1 VLGITKQHFSFI
13 LGVEALHFPTGGMR
27 QNKTNKINGV
37 KGVAHYLAV
46 LLVLLIGLWGLPVN
60 AEEKQDLPL
69 PPASDA
75 FGRAEYYF
83 HSGDLLK
90 AQAFYQNFVK
100 TRPKRTRG
108 EKALF
113 RLGEIEQLQKSYTT
127 ALRFY
132 RILLR
137 QSPNTYLIHD
147 LRFNMAICY
156 FELDQNEEA
165 RNFYQEVAQSHP
177 DRNKRWQAQLFLGR
191 IQEKEFDYRAAIAQ
205 LRKLIQQNENPQVNL
220 QAEALIQDIIEKKI
234 SKTKAIALAQVFR
247 NEFPADQI
255 LLRLIAI
262 YRAERDLENLRTTA
276 LDFLRLFPEHSKN
289 SQIREMLKSMAM
301 STDEVIRLGAI
312 LPLSGKLAL
321 TGQKVLQGIQLAVNH
336 LGRSTTLKLELVVKD
351 SASGK
356 GIAQL
361 VESLAMD
368 PNLVGIIGPV
378 LSENVIAATAMA
390 EKYKVP
396 LFTPTASTLGLTE
409 SSDYVFRNALTRD
422 IEARFLAD
430 YAVNRLGLRRIA
442 ILYPLEAY
450 GFELRDRFASEVTS
464 LGAEIVTQVPY
475 DRSQTDFKEQ
485 ILELGGVSDDK
496 LKRLVKQQ
504 ALDGIKPEYTG
515 DELSQPKIDLGLWTE
530 KDIEDINASLEL
542 NYDGIF
548 IPGFYDKVG
557 LILPQL
563 AFYNVEGVTLLGAR
577 GWNSPELVKIAGN
590 YLQSGHFVDGFFA
603 GSGQKNVQG
612 FVNRFKTTF
621 GGDPSI
627 YSAQSYDSAG
637 IYIHIIGEGAS
648 NRLTVRERLK
658 EITDYPGVSGKTS
671 ILSTGDSTKDLF
683 TLQVKRKKIIEK
695 SLPIKTDG

>member
-1 VLGITKQHFSFI
+1 MG
-13 LGVEALHFPTGGMR
+13 FPPGGM
-27 QNKTNKINGV
+27 QQNKINIING
-37 KGVAHYLAV
+37 KGVASFLAV
-46 LLVLLIGLWGLPVN
+46 LMVLLLGLWVLPVN

-69 PPASDA
+69 PPARDA

-100 TRPKRTRG
+100 TRPKRTQG

-137 QSPNTYLIHD
+137 QSPDTYLIHD

-165 RNFYQEVAQSHP
+165 QTIYQAVAQSHP
-177 DRNKRWQAQLFLGR
+177 DRNRRWQAQLFLGR
-191 IQEKEFDYRAAIAQ
+191 IQEREFDYRAAITQ
-205 LRKLIQQNENPQVNL
+205 LKHLTQQNENPQVKQ
-220 QAEALIQDIIEKKI
+220 QAEALIQDIIEKKL
-234 SKTKAIALAQVFR
+234 SKTKAIALAQIFR
-247 NEFPADQI
+247 DEFPADRI
-255 LLRLIAI
+255 LLKLIAI
-262 YRAERDLENLRTTA
+262 YRAERVTENLRITA
-276 LDFLRLFPEHSKN
+276 LDFLRLFPEHPEN
-289 SQIREMLKSMAM
+289 SPIRGMLKSMAM
-301 STDEVIRLGAI
+301 SSDDVIRLGAI

-321 TGQKVLQGIQLAVNH
+321 TGQQVLQGIQLAVNH
-336 LGRSTTLKLELVVKD
+336 LGRSTPQKLELVVKD
-351 SASGK
+351 SAGGK
-356 GIAQL
+356 KIAQL
-361 VESLAMD
+361 VESMAMD

-378 LSENVIAATAMA
+378 LSENVKAATAVA
-390 EKYKVP
+390 EKYQVP
-396 LFTPTASTLGLTE
+396 LFTPTASTPGLTE

-430 YAVNRLGLRRIA
+430 YAVNRLGLKRIA
-442 ILYPLEAY
+442 VLYPLESY
-450 GFELRDRFASEVTS
+450 GFELRDRFSSEVAS
-464 LGAEIVTQVPY
+464 LGAEIVAQVPY

-504 ALDGIKPEYTG
+504 ALDGIEPEYTG
-515 DELSQPKIDLGLWTE
+515 DELSHPKIDLGLWTE

-563 AFYNVEGVTLLGAR
+563 VFYNIEGVTLLGAR
-577 GWNSPELVKIAGN
+577 GWNSPELIKIAGN

-603 GSGQKNVQG
+603 GSGQKDVQS
-612 FVNRFKTTF
+612 FVKRFKTTF

-637 IYIHIIGEGAS
+637 IYIQLIGEGAS

-671 ILSTGDSTKDLF
+671 ILSTGDSEKDLF
-683 TLQVKRKKIIEK
+683 TLQVIRKKIVEK
-695 SLPIKTDG
+695 SPPIKTDG